1 MKKNSKIKS
10 TQDTLILLYENSNVK
25 VINSN
30 DILKYIGGNDIT
42 AVIVP
47 LEKYDSYNYMMVDP
61 DVYLYPKIDMCVTGT
76 LAVQGFEYGYDYDNN
91 GNGFYEIISDFRL
104 DAKNI
109 TELCSM
115 IESLSI
121 LSYSN
126 DIINPDYS
134 DEFYLFSLD
143 KTSISFSMNKRD
155 VINSMDN
162 KGILDR
168 VHSSDDYG
176 SISRV
181 IDRINDVFSYGTTG
195 KTSKNFKLCWCEYD
209 FIVIKNGMWMKVA
222 PLREIKGRSI
232 KRFGT
237 LLCNDDVIGI
247 SLPTLGTYTFM
258 PYMTFR
264 IIRSFLS
271 SNAFLMVTAYE
282 QHPNA
287 DFDIDKDEEDV
298 FQMTAEMF
306 EEFPDTFDSI
316 YDYQYNIYSVP
327 HLIELLSNF
336 KHVANAIGIF
346 IDKIFGTI
354 VSDILFSLVVY
365 GDSTMLPIEIKT
377 KQKRYEFR
385 YEITRSRLDTV
396 GDILN
401 DMVSTFIKTMT

>member
-10 TQDTLILLYENSNVK
+10 TQDTLILLYENSNVR

-61 DVYLYPKIDMCVTGT
+61 DVYLYPKIDMHVTGT
-76 LAVQGFEYGYDYDNN
+76 LAVQGFEYGYDYDNT

-222 PLREIKGRSI
+222 PLREIEERSI

-282 QHPNA
+282 QHPNV

-365 GDSTMLPIEIKT
+365 GDSTMLPTEIKT